1 MRTTQPGVTGAINDG
16 GATTY
21 EGVTE
26 MNAGARGGIGSIPGV
41 TTIDGRTQ
49 IAQPH
54 GALNQAS

>member
-26 MNAGARGGIGSIPGV
+26 MNAGARGGIGSIPGL
-41 TTIDGRTQ
+41 TNTMDGRTQ
-49 IAQPH
+49 AVQPH
-54 GALNQAS
+54 GAITM